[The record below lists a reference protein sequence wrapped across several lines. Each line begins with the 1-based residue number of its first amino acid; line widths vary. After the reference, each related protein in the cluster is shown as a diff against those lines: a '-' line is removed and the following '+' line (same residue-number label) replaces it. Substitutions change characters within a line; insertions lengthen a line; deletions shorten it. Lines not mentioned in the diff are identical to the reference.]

1 MLFSRWDRN
10 THLLSRK
17 DDIIMN
23 EKTLLYQLTETSQ
36 FMMSFVLVTKAD
48 NVIIIDG
55 GREED
60 MPLLKEYVGGRH
72 VSAWILT
79 HPHLDHI
86 SGFVAECRRNRLAD
100 FDVERVCYHFPPY
113 HELKGRTDVPDP
125 GYFDRDLED
134 ILPQFLAIEPD
145 IADIAQ
151 VVSQGDSL
159 EVDECRIDFLYSYH
173 DGLFSNPMNDSSLVF
188 HITTPNKKVLFLG
201 DLGPE
206 GGDILYEESRHLLK
220 SDIVQMAHHGHM
232 NVGME
237 VYAAIMPEA
246 CMWCCA
252 DWLYNEPEIPS
263 YLKNREKL
271 RRMQRERMYGTTV
284 TRQWMDILGV
294 KTHYVTKDGTN
305 TIEL

>member
-1 MLFSRWDRN
+1 
-10 THLLSRK
+10 
-17 DDIIMN
+17 MN
-23 EKTLLYQLTETSQ
+23 EKTILYQLTETSK
-36 FMMSFVLVTKAD
+36 FMMSFVLVTKQN

-55 GREED
+55 GRPED

-79 HPHLDHI
+79 HPHHDHI
-86 SGFVAECRRNRLAD
+86 EGFIHEVKTNRLAD
-100 FDVERVCYHFPPY
+100 FDIEKVYYNFPPY
-113 HELKGRTDVPDP
+113 HELNGRTDVPDP
-125 GYFDRDLED
+125 KYFNADLNG
-134 ILPQFLAIEPD
+134 ILPKFVEIEPE
-145 IADIAQ
+145 IADIAH
-151 VVSQGDSL
+151 VVTQGESVDI
-159 EVDECRIDFLYSYH
+159 DECHIDFLFTYH

-188 HITTPNKKVLFLG
+188 RVTTPNTSVLFLG

-206 GGDILYEESRHLLK
+206 GGDVLYEESRHLLK

-237 VYAAIMPEA
+237 VYAAVMPKA

-252 DWLYNEPEIPS
+252 DWLYNEPAIPH
-263 YLKNREKL
+263 YLTNREKL
-271 RRMQRERMYGTTV
+271 RKMQRERMYGTTV
-284 TRQWMDILGV
+284 TREWMDILGV